1 MRPQAQIRRSGL
13 GPGPHSDE
21 PLGAKSSRH
30 RGRVRPPTRSPDV
43 GLVNESREN
52 KPVVMSFKEAA
63 IEVKDEVKEDNLVVA
78 AAGLAFFGLLAL
90 VPTLLALVSIYGLVA
105 DPDDV
110 QRQIEDLLES
120 SPAEIRDFVSSQMQ
134 ALAGSEATGL
144 GLTVVLGILVALWG
158 ASSAVKHMMATLN
171 QVHDLEETRGFVS
184 VRGLSLLLT
193 FGAILVLAGSVF
205 LLGILPGLLSDVGL
219 GSEGRYV
226 LGVARFPLLLVLM
239 VLSLAILYHIG
250 PNWPE
255 GRRFRFITRGAVLAT
270 LAWLVGSAL
279 FSIYTANIGRLNETY
294 AATGGLVILLLF
306 LFLTSFCVLLG
317 AVIDEVVDRGS
328 SDTSTTAADAK
339 AAAPTPA
346 PPASRPQAPAPGGAS
361 QAAIVGA
368 IVGLVVGA
376 SLGRRR

>member
-1 MRPQAQIRRSGL
+1 
-13 GPGPHSDE
+13 
-21 PLGAKSSRH
+21 
-30 RGRVRPPTRSPDV
+30 
-43 GLVNESREN
+43 
-52 KPVVMSFKEAA
+52 MSFKDAA
-63 IEVKDEVKEDNLVVA
+63 LGVKDEVKQDNLVVA

-171 QVHDLEETRGFVS
+171 QVHELEETRGFVS

-193 FGAILVLAGSVF
+193 FGAILVLAGAVF
-205 LLGILPGLLSDVGL
+205 LLGILPGLLSNVGL

-226 LGVARFPLLLVLM
+226 LGIARFPLLLVLM
-239 VLSLAILYHIG
+239 VLSLAILYRIG
-250 PNWPE
+250 PNWPD
-255 GRRFRFITRGAVLAT
+255 GRRSRFVTRGALLAT
-270 LAWLVGSAL
+270 LFWLVGSGL

-317 AVIDEVVDRGS
+317 AVIDEVVDQRSGG
-328 SDTSTTAADAK
+328 TRPTTDEAK
-339 AAAPTPA
+339 AAAPAPA
-346 PPASRPQAPAPGGAS
+346 PQAPRARAAAPGGAS
-361 QAAIVGA
+361 QAAIAGV